1 MKLALCPALVYLS
14 TPALCAHMMSMST
27 GDAVVSGNHVE
38 YVLRMPSYEMP
49 RISDPARALFDHIR
63 FSSGGRPA
71 KLLNEACHEDAPRGE
86 YVCAAYYEFPSAV
99 ERLDVECALYEVTVP
114 NHVHLLRAEK
124 AGKRDQ
130 AIFDYSFSR
139 GRIRFEPPG
148 AIEIAATQ
156 MGSGMMCA
164 LSGLAQIL
172 FLAGLAIA
180 SRSRRELMAMTAMF
194 LAGQIASALL
204 LPVTGWHPPARF
216 VEAAAALTVAYLA
229 VEILFLPAA
238 GMRWPIAGVLGAFH
252 GLYFALWIANTGFRP
267 AYVLSGAAGAEIL
280 TIALLATVFAFI
292 ERRAAILRPAT
303 VAASAM
309 LAAGLIWFFL
319 RLRG

>member
-1 MKLALCPALVYLS
+1 
-14 TPALCAHMMSMST
+14 MMSMST

-63 FSSGGRPA
+63 FSSGGHPA
-71 KLLNEACHEDAPRGE
+71 KVLNDACHEDAAHGD
-86 YVCAAYYEFPSAV
+86 YVCAAYYEFPAPV
-99 ERLDVECALYEVTVP
+99 DRLDVDCTLYEVTVP

-124 AGKRDQ
+124 GGKRDQ

-139 GRIRFEPPG
+139 ATIRFEPPG
-148 AIEIAATQ
+148 AIEIAAMQ
-156 MGSGMMCA
+156 IGSGMMCA
-164 LSGLAQIL
+164 LSGLVQIL
-172 FLAGLAIA
+172 FLAGLALA
-180 SRSRRELMAMTAMF
+180 SRSRRELMALTAMF
-194 LAGQIASALL
+194 LAGQIASALS
-204 LPVTGWHPPARF
+204 LPVTGWHPAARF

-238 GMRWPIAGVLGAFH
+238 GMRWLIAGVLGAFH

-267 AYVLSGAAGAEIL
+267 AYVLGGAAVAEVL
-280 TIALLATVFAFI
+280 AIALLAAVFRFI
-292 ERRAAILRPAT
+292 EARAANLRPAT

-309 LAAGLIWFFL
+309 LAVGLIWFFL
-319 RLRG
+319 RLHG

>member
-1 MKLALCPALVYLS
+1 
-14 TPALCAHMMSMST
+14 MMSMST

-49 RISDPARALFDHIR
+49 RISDPARALFDHVR
-63 FSSGGRPA
+63 FSSGGYPA
-71 KLLNEACHEDAPRGE
+71 KVLNEVCHEDAAQGE
-86 YVCAAYYEFPSAV
+86 YICAAYYEFPAPV
-99 ERLDVECALYEVTVP
+99 ERLDVECALHEITVP

-130 AIFDYSFSR
+130 AIFDYSFPR
-139 GRIRFEPPG
+139 ATIRFEPPG
-148 AIEIAATQ
+148 PLELAATQ
-156 MGSGMMCA
+156 MGSGVMCA
-164 LSGLAQIL
+164 LSGLVQIL

-180 SRSRRELMAMTAMF
+180 SRSRRELLALTAMF
-194 LAGQIASALL
+194 LAGQMASALL
-204 LPVTGWHPPARF
+204 LPVTGWHPAARF

-238 GMRWPIAGVLGAFH
+238 GMRWLIAGVLGAFH

-267 AYVLSGAAGAEIL
+267 AYVLGGAAIAEIL
-280 TIALLATVFAFI
+280 TIALLAVAFKFI
-292 ERRAAILRPAT
+292 ERRAAALRPAT

-309 LAAGLIWFFL
+309 LAVGLIWFFL

>member
-1 MKLALCPALVYLS
+1 
-14 TPALCAHMMSMST
+14 MST

-49 RISDPARALFDHIR
+49 RISDPARALFDHVR
-63 FSSGGRPA
+63 FSSGGYPA
-71 KLLNEACHEDAPRGE
+71 KVLNEVCHEDAAQGE
-86 YVCAAYYEFPSAV
+86 YICAAYYEFPAPV
-99 ERLDVECALYEVTVP
+99 ERLDVECALHEITVP

-130 AIFDYSFSR
+130 AIFDYSFPR
-139 GRIRFEPPG
+139 ATIRFEPPG
-148 AIEIAATQ
+148 PLELAATQ
-156 MGSGMMCA
+156 MGSGVMCA
-164 LSGLAQIL
+164 LSGLVQIL
-172 FLAGLAIA
+172 FLAGLAMA
-180 SRSRRELMAMTAMF
+180 SRSRRELLALTAMF
-194 LAGQIASALL
+194 LAGQMASALL
-204 LPVTGWHPPARF
+204 LPVTGWHPAARF

-238 GMRWPIAGVLGAFH
+238 GMRWLIAGVLGAFH

-267 AYVLSGAAGAEIL
+267 AYVLGGAAIAEIL
-280 TIALLATVFAFI
+280 TIALLAVAFKFI
-292 ERRAAILRPAT
+292 ERRAAALRPAT

-309 LAAGLIWFFL
+309 LAVGLIWFFL

>member
-1 MKLALCPALVYLS
+1 MKPALRLTLLLAPFALS
-14 TPALCAHMMSMST
+14 AHMMSMST
-27 GDAVVSGNHVE
+27 GDAVVAGKHVE
-38 YVLRMPSYEMP
+38 YILRMPAYEMP

-63 FSSGGRPA
+63 FSSGGHPA
-71 KLLNEACHEDAPRGE
+71 KVLNEACHEDAAQGE
-86 YVCAAYYEFPSAV
+86 YVCAAYYEFPAPV
-99 ERLDVECALYEVTVP
+99 ERLDVDCALYEVTAP

-124 AGKRDQ
+124 GGKRDQ

-139 GRIRFEPPG
+139 ATIRFEPPG

-164 LSGLAQIL
+164 LSGLVQVL
-172 FLAGLAIA
+172 FLAGLALA
-180 SRSRRELMAMTAMF
+180 ARSRRELLALTTMF

-204 LPVTGWHPPARF
+204 LPATGWHPAARF
-216 VEAAAALTVAYLA
+216 VEAAAALAVAYLA

-238 GMRWPIAGVLGAFH
+238 GMRWLIAGALGTFH
-252 GLYFALWIANTGFRP
+252 GLYFALWIANTGFGP
-267 AYVLSGAAGAEIL
+267 AYVLGGAAIAEIL
-280 TIALLATVFAFI
+280 AIASLAALFRLI
-292 ERRAAILRPAT
+292 ERRA

-309 LAAGLIWFFL
+309 LAVGLIWFFL

>member
-1 MKLALCPALVYLS
+1 
-14 TPALCAHMMSMST
+14 MSMST

-49 RISDPARALFDHIR
+49 RISDPARALFDHVR
-63 FSSGGRPA
+63 FSSGGYPA
-71 KLLNEACHEDAPRGE
+71 KVLNEVCHEDAAQGE
-86 YVCAAYYEFPSAV
+86 YICAAYYEFPAPV
-99 ERLDVECALYEVTVP
+99 ERLDVECALHEITVP

-130 AIFDYSFSR
+130 AIFDYSFPR
-139 GRIRFEPPG
+139 ATIRFEPPG
-148 AIEIAATQ
+148 PLELAATQ
-156 MGSGMMCA
+156 MGSGVMCA
-164 LSGLAQIL
+164 LSGLVQIL
-172 FLAGLAIA
+172 FLAGLAMA
-180 SRSRRELMAMTAMF
+180 SRSRRELLALTAMF
-194 LAGQIASALL
+194 LAGQMASALL
-204 LPVTGWHPPARF
+204 LPVTGWHPAARF

-238 GMRWPIAGVLGAFH
+238 GMRWLIAGVLGAFH

-267 AYVLSGAAGAEIL
+267 AYVLGGAAIAEIL
-280 TIALLATVFAFI
+280 TIALLAVAFKFI
-292 ERRAAILRPAT
+292 ERRAAALRPAT

-309 LAAGLIWFFL
+309 LAVGLIWFFL